1 MSRTSK
7 GFIWSFV
14 ERFSTQGISF
24 VLSIIIARLVA
35 PEAYGVIALI
45 QIFIS
50 FANVFIDSGFGNALI
65 QKKNR
70 REEDYHTVFIFNIA
84 ISSFLY
90 LILYFCAPSIAAF
103 YENSQLIVI
112 TRCIGLN
119 LIISSLSIVQRTR
132 LTINLDFK
140 TQSKASLMAVIV
152 SGIVGV
158 VMAYMRFEVW
168 ALIAQ
173 QLTSQTLNAVLLM
186 YVSRW
191 TPQFVFSFKSFKG
204 LFKFGSKLLLSNLIT
219 NIYLNIYNIVI
230 GKWYSVS
237 SLAYYNRAFTLT
249 QFPSTNIE
257 TILQRVIYPLTCEVQ
272 NDNEKLRSV
281 YFRYLHFSHFIILP
295 LMMLMC
301 VLAAPLVVVILT
313 DKWLPAAEYISIY
326 SVNFMLYAWQD
337 QSGSLINA
345 VGRSDLG
352 LQSTFIKRPIS
363 FLVLLVTIH
372 YGVRIICYGVLF
384 NTLIE
389 TIINLFYC
397 RRVIGIK
404 LSEHLKSQFDVI
416 AATILIGV
424 ITWGV
429 SCIMP
434 NVYFQLFVGSI
445 VGITSYIILVY
456 VLRLQERELIT
467 GIYKSLRKKVF
478 HGN

>member
-1 MSRTSK
+1 MSRTCK

-35 PEAYGVIALI
+35 PEAYGVIALT
-45 QIFIS
+45 QVFIS
-50 FANVFIDSGFGNALI
+50 FACVFIDSGFGNALI
-65 QKKNR
+65 QKKDR
-70 REEDYHTVFIFNIA
+70 IEEDYHTVFIFNIA

-90 LILYFCAPSIAAF
+90 LILYLCAPSIAAF
-103 YENSQLIVI
+103 YENSQLILI

-119 LIISSLSIVQRTR
+119 LIISSLSIVQRTC

-140 TQSKASLMAVIV
+140 TQSKASLIAVIV

-158 VMAYMRFEVW
+158 VMAYMGFEVW

-191 TPQFVFSFKSFKG
+191 TPKFVFSFKSFKG
-204 LFKFGSKLLLSNLIT
+204 LFRFGSKLLLNNLIT
-219 NIYLNIYNIVI
+219 SIYLNIYNIVI

-249 QFPSTNIE
+249 QLPSTNIE
-257 TILQRVIYPLTCEVQ
+257 AILQRVIYPLTCEVQ
-272 NDNEKLRSV
+272 NDNKKLRSV

-301 VLAAPLVVVILT
+301 VLAAPLVVVVLT

-326 SVNFMLYAWQD
+326 SVSFMLYAWLD

-352 LQSTFIKRPIS
+352 LQSTFIKRPIT
-363 FLVLLVTIH
+363 FLVLLITIH
-372 YGVRIICYGVLF
+372 YGVRIICYGVLL
-384 NTLIE
+384 NSVVE
-389 TIINLFYC
+389 TVVNLFYC
-397 RRVIGIK
+397 RMVIGIK
-404 LSEHLKSQFDVI
+404 LSEQLKSQVDVI
-416 AATILIGV
+416 AATLIMGV

-429 SCIMP
+429 SSIMP
-434 NVYFQLFVGSI
+434 NAYLQLFVGGV
-445 VGITSYIILVY
+445 VGIASYVVLVY
-456 VLRLQERELIT
+456 VFRLQERELIT
-467 GIYKSLRKKVF
+467 GIYKSLQGKF
-478 HGN
+478 MNL